1 MKKENQ
7 IQLSGKKCF
16 CGRFVDFTKEMRRTE
31 LEAQDKWYR
40 RGFRDGEMNGYLDAC
55 QDLKKRKKEQEAAEK
70 KLGKMSK
77 EEQDYYKNL

>member
-7 IQLSGKKCF
+7 IQLSGKKCE
-16 CGRFVDFTKEMRRTE
+16 CGRFVDFTKEMRKIE

-70 KLGKMSK
+70 ELGKMSK
-77 EEQDYYKNL
+77 KEYNYYRDL